1 MSAQAGQRP
10 IAQRKR
16 AAVATVQAEAKSV
29 SGLMSLLRSL
39 VINVLGSWLV
49 YVALERLFPAPS
61 LIPLWGSAVVPTAD
75 LAFELW
81 KRRSVDVV
89 AMISLS
95 QTAAAILISLFSHTP
110 HASMVG
116 HAWQAAGLGLVFAA
130 SAAVGRP
137 LMIPL
142 ARQALCGDDPVRRA
156 RFDAT
161 LQAQPELR
169 RQMTWISLA
178 WTVALCAETGVRLLI
193 LRHTAPATYLLIA
206 NVVSWAVPSLL
217 GLASLRYG
225 KWMARRLRERGVLA
239 PGGAA
244 S

>member
-1 MSAQAGQRP
+1 MTA
-10 IAQRKR
+10 
-16 AAVATVQAEAKSV
+16 QAEAKPV

-61 LIPLWGSAVVPTAD
+61 LIPLWGSAAVPTAD
-75 LAFELW
+75 LVFELL

-116 HAWQAAGLGLVFAA
+116 HAWQAAGLGLVYAA
-130 SAAVGRP
+130 SVVIRRP

-142 ARQALCGDDPVRRA
+142 ARQAMCGDDPVRRA

-161 LQAQPELR
+161 LEAQPAMR

-178 WTVALCAETGVRLLI
+178 WTVALCAETGVRLVI
-193 LRHTAPATYLLIA
+193 LAHTSPATYLLIA

-225 KWMARRLRERGVLA
+225 KWIARRLRERGQLA
-239 PGGAA
+239 AEGAA

>member
-1 MSAQAGQRP
+1 MSAP
-10 IAQRKR
+10 
-16 AAVATVQAEAKSV
+16 AAVAQAEGKPV
-29 SGLMSLLRSL
+29 SGLVSLLRSL

-61 LIPLWGSAVVPTAD
+61 LIPLWGSAAVPTAD

-89 AMISLS
+89 AMIALS
-95 QTAAAILISLFSHTP
+95 QTAAAILISLFAHTP

-116 HAWQAAGLGLVFAA
+116 HAWQAAGLGLVFAG
-130 SAAVGRP
+130 SVVLGRP
-137 LMIPL
+137 LMVPL

-161 LQAQPELR
+161 LESQPALR

-178 WTVALCAETGVRLLI
+178 WTAALCSETGVRLVI
-193 LRHTAPATYLLIA
+193 LRHTSPATYLLIA
-206 NVVSWAVPSLL
+206 NAVSWAVPSML

-225 KWMARRLRERGVLA
+225 KWIARRLRERGLLA
-239 PGGAA
+239 RDADA

>member
-1 MSAQAGQRP
+1 MSAP
-10 IAQRKR
+10 
-16 AAVATVQAEAKSV
+16 AAVAQAEAKPV
-29 SGLMSLLRSL
+29 SGLVSLLRSL
-39 VINVLGSWLV
+39 IINVLGSWLV

-61 LIPLWGSAVVPTAD
+61 LIPLWGSAAVPTAD

-81 KRRSVDVV
+81 KRRSIDVV
-89 AMISLS
+89 AMIALS

-110 HASMVG
+110 HASLVG

-142 ARQALCGDDPVRRA
+142 ARQAMCGDDPVRRA
-156 RFDAT
+156 RFDAA
-161 LQAQPELR
+161 LEAQPALR

-178 WTVALCAETGVRLLI
+178 WTVALCAETAVRLVI
-193 LRHTAPATYLLIA
+193 LRHTSTTTYLLIA
-206 NVVSWAVPSLL
+206 NVVSWAVPSML

-225 KWMARRLRERGVLA
+225 KWMARRLRERGLLA
-239 PGGAA
+239 SEPAA